1 MQRRFLFFS
10 IFFAKHILFFS
21 PFLWMVAII
30 SYSFILTQ
38 PSVNMLDF
46 LLFQSSASLVE
57 RQEWRPSTHCL
68 KEAFAKHAR

>member
-1 MQRRFLFFS
+1 MQRRFLF
-10 IFFAKHILFFS
+10 ILLFFAKHLFFS
-21 PFLWMVAII
+21 PFLWMVARI

-57 RQEWRPSTHCL
+57 RREWRPSTHCL